1 MHKANNNIVIYN
13 NKNGKQYILTFVRDG
28 LTYSNVEKTVA
39 QHAEEWGVQL
49 QHNTIEEL
57 LTVLASRGV
66 VKAEE
71 LVRTNI
77 GWYTKKVKFKSNT
90 VGA

>member
-1 MHKANNNIVIYN
+1 MLTENSNVIIYN
-13 NKNGKQYILTFVRDG
+13 NKNGKEYILTYVRDG
-28 LTYSNVEKTVA
+28 RTYSGVEKTIT

-66 VKAEE
+66 VEAEE

-77 GWYTKKVKFKSNT
+77 GWYTEKVKFKA
-90 VGA
+90 VA